1 MTDSMAL
8 ESRLSP
14 LWDEG
19 RKFQQC
25 KGKHSGAVIIFASG
39 PSAAQF
45 PLERYAHVPFI
56 TMNGAI
62 ARFSQTSVRP
72 LFYLCDDQGFVRE
85 RCQLVLEGIRL
96 SSHAAL
102 GANALKVLMQ
112 ASPDSVE
119 MADPYLMLR
128 VNRPLSGTPL
138 SDRQFAWSARGN
150 AELEC
155 GFSLFQRKPN
165 RIGFSRDMSLG
176 YFGGRTIPYA
186 AVQLAFHLGFDRV
199 FLVGMDLNAQ
209 AGRFYEQAGEALPSR
224 LDDDYLDYILP
235 SFQLMAK
242 RVVGEKFQVFNLST
256 DSRMPSAIVPK
267 IDLAQFEALLARS

>member
-1 MTDSMAL
+1 MNNPVVLDSWL
-8 ESRLSP
+8 CG

-25 KGKHSGAVIIFASG
+25 KGIHSGPVIIFASG

-62 ARFSQTSVRP
+62 ARFSQTAARP

-85 RCQLVLEGIRL
+85 RRQLVLEGIRL

-112 ASPDSVE
+112 ASPDIVE
-119 MADPYLMLR
+119 MAKPYLMLR

-138 SDRQFAWSARGN
+138 SDRQFAWNARGN

-155 GFSLFQRKPN
+155 GFSLFERKPN
-165 RIGFSRDMSLG
+165 RIGFSRNMALG

-186 AVQLAFHLGFDRV
+186 AVQLAFHLGFDHV

-209 AGRFYEQAGEALPSR
+209 AGRFYEQADEALPSR
-224 LDDDYLDYILP
+224 LDDDYKDYILP

-242 RVVGEKFQVFNLST
+242 RVVGENFQVFNLSI
-256 DSRMPSAIVPK
+256 DSRMPTTVVPK